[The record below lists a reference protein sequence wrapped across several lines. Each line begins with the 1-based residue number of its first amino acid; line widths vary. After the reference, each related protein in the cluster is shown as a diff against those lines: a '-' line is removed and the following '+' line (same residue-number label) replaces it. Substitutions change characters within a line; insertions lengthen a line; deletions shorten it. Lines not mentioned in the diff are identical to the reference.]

1 LLSYVVAHRTAEIGL
16 RLAIGAH
23 PLEMVWMTIRQSL
36 LLAMVGAAIGI
47 TGALAGLRVLD
58 DLLFGLSP
66 TDVVNLVV
74 AALLLVLVAVV
85 AAYVPARRA
94 ATVNPLTALR
104 SD

>member
-1 LLSYVVAHRTAEIGL
+1 
-16 RLAIGAH
+16 
-23 PLEMVWMTIRQSL
+23 
-36 LLAMVGAAIGI
+36 
-47 TGALAGLRVLD
+47 VLD
-58 DLLFGLSP
+58 GLLFGLSP